1 MLDVNPKELLAENH
15 IYKEM
20 QERNEL
26 QWLRKSIFCIL
37 ESKPGG
43 YPEKLVGLW
52 TLAT

>member
-1 MLDVNPKELLAENH
+1 MLAEND

-26 QWLRKSIFCIL
+26 QSLGKSIFCIL
-37 ESKPGG
+37 EFKPGG
-43 YPEKLVGLW
+43 YPEKLVELW